1 MNKRGIIVG
10 LNKDNQVDY
19 TESMVELENLC
30 EACDIQVV
38 AHMVQNAKKINAKYY
53 IGSGKLEELAYLRA
67 VQEIDIVVF
76 NNELSASQ
84 IKNIEDAVGCRV
96 IDRTVLILDIFGER
110 AKTREA
116 KLQVEVASLEY
127 ALPRLIGANENL
139 GRQGGGVGTKNKG
152 AGEKKLELDR
162 RQVEEKIAAL
172 NKELEKLKGQ
182 RTTQRNKRRKS
193 HLPTVALVGYTNAGK
208 STIMNRLVSQFNKG
222 EEKLVFEKNML
233 FATLETSVR
242 SIKLPD
248 HRAFL
253 LSDTVGFV
261 SNLPHHLVKAFRSTL
276 EEVCEAD
283 LLIHVVDLS
292 SPHYK
297 KQIEVTNET
306 LKQIGAEHVPMIYV
320 YNKVDLIDELEMDSI
335 EQEGI
340 KISAKQNRGMEAL
353 IETICE
359 EIFAE
364 YIKTQLFIPYKDLN
378 LISKINEDCM
388 VKGQAY
394 KEEGVVLDIECM
406 TTYADKYR
414 DYTLSLIHI

>member
-172 NKELEKLKGQ
+172 NNELEKLKGQ

-320 YNKVDLIDELEMDSI
+320 YNKVDLTDELEMDSI

-414 DYTLSLIHI
+414 DYTRV

>member
-1 MNKRGIIVG
+1 
-10 LNKDNQVDY
+10 
-19 TESMVELENLC
+19 MVELENLC

-84 IKNIEDAVGCRV
+84 IKNIEDEIGCRV

-414 DYTLSLIHI
+414 DYTRV

>member
-19 TESMVELENLC
+19 IESMVELENLC

-414 DYTLSLIHI
+414 DYTRV

>member
-96 IDRTVLILDIFGER
+96 IDRTVLILNIFGER

-406 TTYADKYR
+406 ITYADKYR
-414 DYTLSLIHI
+414 DYTRV

>member
-19 TESMVELENLC
+19 TESMIELENLC

-193 HLPTVALVGYTNAGK
+193 HLPTVALVGYTNVGK

-320 YNKVDLIDELEMDSI
+320 YNKVDLIDELEMESI

-414 DYTLSLIHI
+414 DYTRV

>member
-84 IKNIEDAVGCRV
+84 IKNIEDEIGCRV

-414 DYTLSLIHI
+414 DYTRV

>member
-19 TESMVELENLC
+19 TESMIELENLC

-320 YNKVDLIDELEMDSI
+320 YNKVDLTDELEMDSI

-414 DYTLSLIHI
+414 DYTRV

>member
-208 STIMNRLVSQFNKG
+208 STIMNQLVSQFNKG

-414 DYTLSLIHI
+414 DYTRV

>member
-38 AHMVQNAKKINAKYY
+38 AHIVQNAKKINAKYY
-53 IGSGKLEELAYLRA
+53 IGSGKFEELAYLRA

-84 IKNIEDAVGCRV
+84 IKNIEDEIGCRV

-414 DYTLSLIHI
+414 DYTRV

>member
-84 IKNIEDAVGCRV
+84 IKNIEDEIGCRV

-152 AGEKKLELDR
+152 EGEKKLELDR

-414 DYTLSLIHI
+414 DYTRV

>member
-378 LISKINEDCM
+378 LISKVNEDCM

-414 DYTLSLIHI
+414 DYTRV

>member
-84 IKNIEDAVGCRV
+84 IKNIEDEIGCRV

-406 TTYADKYR
+406 ATYADKYR
-414 DYTLSLIHI
+414 DYTRV